1 MPDEPEVTGLLAL
14 ILLTSARSAARAD
27 QDGALVLLADQDRS
41 RWDQGRLAQ
50 GRSLAGTA
58 LAQRRPGP
66 YQLQAAIAACH
77 ADAATAADTDWR
89 QIAALYSELLRYD
102 PSPAIEANRAVA
114 VAFAEGPR
122 PGWRSSTPSPPAPG
136 SPAGPSCTSPGPR
149 CWPGAAAARMPSPPT
164 ATPSRSS
171 PPARSAGTSPAR
183 SPRSAQHTHRGDLMD
198 VDAALQSQIR
208 NIEATYGKP
217 LDHWFAVIDASGLT
231 KHNQVVAMLK
241 ADHGLAH
248 GAAHRVSLLA
258 RQREAGAA
266 PVPSDPADALY
277 AGAKAGLRPLHD
289 ALLGEI
295 RALGAFDIAPK
306 KGYLSLRR
314 RKQFAMV
321 QPSTTSRIDL
331 GLILP
336 ATTPA
341 TGRLGSAAKF
351 NPLFTHRVRIT
362 AVSDID
368 DELRGWLATAYTL
381 AG

>member
-1 MPDEPEVTGLLAL
+1 
-14 ILLTSARSAARAD
+14 
-27 QDGALVLLADQDRS
+27 
-41 RWDQGRLAQ
+41 
-50 GRSLAGTA
+50 
-58 LAQRRPGP
+58 
-66 YQLQAAIAACH
+66 
-77 ADAATAADTDWR
+77 
-89 QIAALYSELLRYD
+89 
-102 PSPAIEANRAVA
+102 
-114 VAFAEGPR
+114 
-122 PGWRSSTPSPPAPG
+122 
-136 SPAGPSCTSPGPR
+136 
-149 CWPGAAAARMPSPPT
+149 
-164 ATPSRSS
+164 
-171 PPARSAGTSPAR
+171 
-183 SPRSAQHTHRGDLMD
+183 MD

-208 NIEATYGKP
+208 NIETTYGKS

-258 RQREAGAA
+258 RQRADADVAA
-266 PVPSDPADALY
+266 PPDPAGALY

-295 RALGAFDIAPK
+295 RALGAFDVAPK

-321 QPSTTSRIDL
+321 QPSTDSRIDL

-336 ATTPA
+336 ATPA
-341 TGRLGSAAKF
+341 TGRLESAARF

-362 AVSDID
+362 AATDLD
-368 DELRGWLATAYTL
+368 DELRGWLATAYAL

>member
-1 MPDEPEVTGLLAL
+1 
-14 ILLTSARSAARAD
+14 
-27 QDGALVLLADQDRS
+27 
-41 RWDQGRLAQ
+41 
-50 GRSLAGTA
+50 
-58 LAQRRPGP
+58 
-66 YQLQAAIAACH
+66 
-77 ADAATAADTDWR
+77 
-89 QIAALYSELLRYD
+89 
-102 PSPAIEANRAVA
+102 
-114 VAFAEGPR
+114 
-122 PGWRSSTPSPPAPG
+122 
-136 SPAGPSCTSPGPR
+136 
-149 CWPGAAAARMPSPPT
+149 
-164 ATPSRSS
+164 
-171 PPARSAGTSPAR
+171 
-183 SPRSAQHTHRGDLMD
+183 MD

-258 RQREAGAA
+258 RQRHDVGAA
-266 PVPSDPADALY
+266 DAPPDPADALY

-295 RALGAFDIAPK
+295 HALGAFDIAPK

-336 ATTPA
+336 VTTPA
-341 TGRLGSAAKF
+341 TGRLESAAKF
-351 NPLFTHRVRIT
+351 NALFTHRVRIT
-362 AVSDID
+362 AATDLD
-368 DELRGWLATAYTL
+368 DELRDWLATAYAL

>member
-1 MPDEPEVTGLLAL
+1 
-14 ILLTSARSAARAD
+14 
-27 QDGALVLLADQDRS
+27 
-41 RWDQGRLAQ
+41 
-50 GRSLAGTA
+50 
-58 LAQRRPGP
+58 
-66 YQLQAAIAACH
+66 
-77 ADAATAADTDWR
+77 
-89 QIAALYSELLRYD
+89 
-102 PSPAIEANRAVA
+102 
-114 VAFAEGPR
+114 
-122 PGWRSSTPSPPAPG
+122 
-136 SPAGPSCTSPGPR
+136 
-149 CWPGAAAARMPSPPT
+149 
-164 ATPSRSS
+164 
-171 PPARSAGTSPAR
+171 
-183 SPRSAQHTHRGDLMD
+183 MD

-241 ADHGLAH
+241 ADHGFAH

-258 RQREAGAA
+258 RHRDDTGVAA
-266 PVPSDPADALY
+266 PSDPADGAY

-289 ALLGEI
+289 ALLSEI
-295 RALGAFDIAPK
+295 RAFGAFDIAPK

-321 QPSTTSRIDL
+321 QPSTTTRIDL

-341 TGRLGSAAKF
+341 TGRLEPAARF

-362 AVSDID
+362 AATDLD
-368 DELRGWLATAYTL
+368 DELRGWLAAAYGF